1 MSGTIARII
10 ELVALGDVRIS
21 VHAYDRLVL
30 NGLSVSEVVTSAPT
44 GEVLEDYP
52 AYHAGPT
59 VLVLQADG
67 RGAPIHA
74 VWGIE
79 RGTDRPA
86 VLVTAYRPDPELWS
100 ADFRRR
106 KP

>member
-1 MSGTIARII
+1 VSETFARIV
-10 ELVALGDVRIS
+10 ELVAAGDLRVS
-21 VHAYDRLVL
+21 AHAYDRLVL
-30 NGLSVSEVVTSAPT
+30 NSLSISEIVTSLPA

-52 AYHAGPT
+52 GYHAGPA
-59 VLVLQADG
+59 VLVLQTDQ

-79 RGTDRPA
+79 KGTNGPA
-86 VLVTAYRPDPELWS
+86 VLVTTYRPDPERWS

-106 KP
+106 RP